1 MFSRKQLAAVASALL
16 PQQSFNRTRT
26 ALLRAA
32 GARIGEHAL
41 IQGPVHI
48 TGAGN
53 PGHFLTIDPYTII
66 SGPLRL
72 DLGAPVYMGYGVRI
86 GHEVTLLTITHAI
99 GSRELRCGTS
109 KVGPIHIGNGAWLA
123 SRVTVLPNV
132 TIGEGAVVAAGSV
145 VTRDVPP
152 DTLVAGVPAR
162 VIRSLETERTLE
174 DQLLAQ
180 ENR

>member
-1 MFSRKQLAAVASALL
+1 MSDRARSLLPRLTRAAAEEFGPLFSRKQLAAVASALL

-109 KVGPIHIGNGAWLA
+109 RLTI
-123 SRVTVLPNV
+123 LP
-132 TIGEGAVVAAGSV
+132 EHQALRS
-145 VTRDVPP
+145 
-152 DTLVAGVPAR
+152 PALR
-162 VIRSLETERTLE
+162 
-174 DQLLAQ
+174 
-180 ENR
+180 